1 MLNSRLIPCCLLS
14 LAIGSLSFLM
24 AKPIR
29 AANPDHVRQLL
40 QTNDCPGC
48 DLTDISLKNL
58 DLRGANLTN
67 ANLTGA
73 QFFNTQFVQAD
84 FAGANLTDVQL
95 FGTDL
100 TGANLQSANLSGFNT
115 LSLCASTNSSEA
127 ELEDC
132 IGELMPFTLEME
144 LCREEYGLWQSELR
158 EDLAEFCS
166 ADNYVDFWLDSNG
179 YYAYRERALVPW
191 TTLQGANLTSA
202 NLTGANLVGV
212 DLRYADLTN
221 AIGTDAN
228 FSYALMLGAET
239 IGLTGA
245 DLVYAWQ
252 TPSELGAWLIAQF
265 TKTTEK
271 AVATEAK
278 ITVGAMNRAQQAY
291 YLEENKFSRTLED
304 LQIGLVEET
313 DRYYYRI
320 APLGNNGVMQYADP
334 KSDQH
339 IAYLGGVFVSEDI
352 SGDYATT
359 VAILCEPSVKTAIFT
374 PPLPPSEPGQSPRCP
389 ENWQP
394 L

>member
-1 MLNSRLIPCCLLS
+1 MLDSRLIPLGLLS
-14 LAIGSLSFLM
+14 LAIGSLSV
-24 AKPIR
+24 AKPIH

-40 QTNDCPGC
+40 QTNSCPGC
-48 DLTDISLKNL
+48 DLTDVSLKNL
-58 DLRGANLTN
+58 DLRAADLTN

-84 FAGANLTDVQL
+84 FTGANLTDVQL
-95 FGTDL
+95 FGTNL

-115 LSLCASTNSSEA
+115 LSLCVSNNSTEV
-127 ELEDC
+127 EIEDC
-132 IGELMPFTLEME
+132 IGELIPFTLELE
-144 LCREEYGLWQSELR
+144 LCREEYGLWKSELH

-166 ADNYVDFWLDSNG
+166 SDNYIEFWLDSNG
-179 YYAYRERALVPW
+179 YSAYRERALVPW

-221 AIGTDAN
+221 AIGIGAN
-228 FSYALMLGAET
+228 FSYALMLDAET
-239 IGLTGA
+239 IGLTDA
-245 DLVYAWQ
+245 DLSSAWQ

-278 ITVGAMNRAQQAY
+278 ITVGIINRAQQAH
-291 YLEENKFSRTLED
+291 YLDENKFSSTFED
-304 LQIGLVEET
+304 LQLGLTDET

-339 IAYLGGVFVSEDI
+339 IAYLGAVFVSEDS
-352 SGDYATT
+352 SGDYVTT
-359 VAILCEPSVKTAIFT
+359 VAILCESSVDTAIFA
-374 PPLPPSEPGQSPRCP
+374 PPLPPDEPGQSPRCP
-389 ENWQP
+389 ENWQA